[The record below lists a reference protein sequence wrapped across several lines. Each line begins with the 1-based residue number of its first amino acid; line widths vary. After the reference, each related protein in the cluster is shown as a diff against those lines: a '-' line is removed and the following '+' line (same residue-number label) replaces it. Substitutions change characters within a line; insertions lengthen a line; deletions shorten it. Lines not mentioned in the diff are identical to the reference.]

1 MEQGRVQIS
10 AFVSGSTK
18 RLMESYTEAHGVK
31 KAYLIEQALLHHM
44 LALSALPADVI
55 IPPRL
60 VVSEASGEE
69 VLRRIEE
76 PSSPTEAMRELFAE
90 IEP

>member
-18 RLMESYTEAHGVK
+18 RLVESYTEAHGVK
-31 KAYLIEQALLHHM
+31 RAFLIEQALLHHM
-44 LALSALPADVI
+44 QALLALPSDVI

-69 VLRRIEE
+69 VLRRVGE
-76 PSSPTEAMRELFAE
+76 PNSPTEAMRELFAK
-90 IEP
+90 IKP